1 MMSESESKL
10 VLSDLFYSAT
20 TMTAWL
26 KIQLDWAMKTEQNL
40 VNQSVHITYFNILT
54 FLSKNL
60 IMHNKSFYI
69 QFNITFTPNDYSI
82 YIGYLEV
89 AIVMYVVG
97 NLTIL

>member
-1 MMSESESKL
+1 MI
-10 VLSDLFYSAT
+10 V
-20 TMTAWL
+20 
-26 KIQLDWAMKTEQNL
+26 Q
-40 VNQSVHITYFNILT
+40 NILT

-82 YIGYLEV
+82 YMGNLEV
-89 AIVMYVVG
+89 AIAMYVAG